1 MELFNEVSDNSNGNS
16 NINNINKYDISVPLP
31 ERVRPRTILEFVGQK
46 HLIGNNSPF
55 TKFFE
60 SGNFPSIIFWGPPGT
75 GKTTLSNLIANH
87 TNAIFVKLSA
97 TDSGIKDIRLVIEN
111 AKKAKKSQKQTIL
124 FIDEIH
130 RFNKSQQDILLD
142 AIEKGHFVLIGATT
156 ENPSFEINP
165 AILSRCN
172 VYILKNLIDEDI
184 QTIINN
190 AIDNDFI
197 LKEYNIK
204 VIEWEFLFRYA
215 SGDSRASL
223 KALET
228 VFLNFKSEIEN
239 FKKNSN
245 TSEINN
251 ELFFEIAN
259 SHFETALQ
267 QNIAYYDKKSEN
279 HYDNISAL
287 IKSLRGS
294 DPDAAMIWVAKMLIN
309 GEDPKFIVRRLIIF
323 ASEDIGNA
331 DPNALN
337 VAINT
342 FRAVEVIGMPEC
354 RINIGQAIIY
364 LALAPKSNASY
375 MAIEK
380 AFELVK
386 NSNSEVLKVPMKLR
400 NSPTKFMKNIGY
412 GENYK
417 NPHDYKKNS
426 KNQTVEDNFIENENY
441 FPESMKNIS
450 FYNPTNNGIESKLKE
465 RYKRLWG
472 RIE

>member
-1 MELFNEVSDNSNGNS
+1 MELFNTET
-16 NINNINKYDISVPLP
+16 INLNEIKNKNDISIPLP
-31 ERVRPRTILEFVGQK
+31 ERVRPKSIFEFVGQN
-46 HLIGNNSPF
+46 HLIGDNSPF

-75 GKTTLSNLIANH
+75 GKTTLANLISNH
-87 TNAIFVKLSA
+87 SKATFVKLSA
-97 TDSGIKDIRLVIEN
+97 IDSGIKDIRMVIEN
-111 AKKAKKSQKQTIL
+111 AKKLKKSNQQTIL

-130 RFNKSQQDILLD
+130 RFSKSQQDILLD

-172 VYILKNLIDEDI
+172 VYILKNLNDEEI
-184 QTIINN
+184 QKIINN
-190 AIDNDFI
+190 ALNNDFI
-197 LKEYNIK
+197 LKEYKIK
-204 VIEWEFLFRYA
+204 VIEWEFLLRYA

-239 FKKNSN
+239 FKKINI
-245 TSEINN
+245 SEIEN
-251 ELFFEIAN
+251 ELSFEITN
-259 SHFETALQ
+259 NHFEIALQ

-279 HYDNISAL
+279 HYDNISAM

-337 VAINT
+337 VAVNT
-342 FRAVEVIGMPEC
+342 FKAVEVIGMPEC

-375 MAIEK
+375 RAIDKAIE
-380 AFELVK
+380 FVK
-386 NSNSEVLKVPMKLR
+386 NSNSELLKVPLKLR
-400 NSPTKFMKNIGY
+400 NAPTKFMKNIGY
-412 GENYK
+412 GEDYK
-417 NPHDYKKNS
+417 YPHDYKKNT

-441 FPESMKNIS
+441 FPENMNSIS
-450 FYNPTNNGIESKLKE
+450 FYNPTDNGIESKIKE
-465 RYKRLWG
+465 KYKRLWG